1 MAPSQIHFFPLRLLF
16 IILLIL
22 LLGLVV
28 AMIEIGA
35 LRYAYEKIGIGRHYV
50 FALLFMSLLGSYVNI
65 PVTELPAERVLSDQE
80 VWFFGIGYV
89 VPFAEK
95 SPRTVVAVN
104 LGGAVIPVLVSFYLV
119 LINGAVIATLIAVL
133 IVTLIVHR
141 VARPLRGV
149 GIAVPLFVPPL
160 IAAAAALLLAPAK
173 APALAY
179 TAGTL
184 GTLIGGD
191 LLNLGKLRG
200 LGAPVVS
207 IGGAGTFDG
216 VFLSGIIAVL
226 LA

>member
-1 MAPSQIHFFPLRLLF
+1 MVRSGIHFFPLRLLF
-16 IILLIL
+16 IVLLIL
-22 LLGLVV
+22 LLGLVI
-28 AMIEIGA
+28 AMIEIGV

-50 FALLFMSLLGSYVNI
+50 FALLLVSLLGSYVNI

-80 VWFFGIGYV
+80 VWFFGISYV

-104 LGGAVIPVLVSFYLV
+104 LGGAVIPILVSFYLV
-119 LINGAVIATLIAVL
+119 LKNGAVIATLIAVL
-133 IVTLIVHR
+133 VVTLIVHR

-149 GIAVPLFVPPL
+149 GIAVPLFIPPL